1 MTTATKSSKVTS
13 KGPFATARNEF
24 ADTFLP
30 LYEKGVE
37 HAAEFQKK
45 SLELA
50 ARQNTEWT
58 GALKK
63 AFHFQP
69 DTPAAFWIDAAG
81 RTFEK
86 YVDIQKEFL
95 DHVVEQSHSVA
106 KFNREYNEVEP
117 REA

>member
-1 MTTATKSSKVTS
+1 MPEPAKSSKDAA
-13 KGPFATARNEF
+13 KGVYEF
-24 ADTFLP
+24 AETFLP

-37 HAAEFQKK
+37 HMAEIQKK

-63 AFHFQP
+63 AFHFAP
-69 DTPAAFWIDAAG
+69 ETPAAFWIDAAG

-86 YVDIQKEFL
+86 YVDIQKEFIE
-95 DHVVEQSHSVA
+95 HVVDQAHAAA
-106 KFNREYNEVEP
+106 KFNREYG
-117 REA
+117 EAERKEA